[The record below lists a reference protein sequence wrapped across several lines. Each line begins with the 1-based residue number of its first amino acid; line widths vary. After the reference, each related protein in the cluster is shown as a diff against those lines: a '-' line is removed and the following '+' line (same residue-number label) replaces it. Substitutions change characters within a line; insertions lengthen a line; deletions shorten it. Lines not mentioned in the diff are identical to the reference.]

1 MTDICP
7 YYRSSPYRIFILLM
21 RCEIWSRMWLRYII
35 GSIWY
40 LWWHW
45 NKGKRG
51 HFLSRPL
58 PVLFLILY
66 DLRIFF
72 CLGLAS
78 LANWRYLSFQYSNV
92 KIEKLLKT
100 PFSPINC
107 LTNTKKCLSN
117 VYQIAKKNRR
127 TFKLAVKHLFDYWS
141 YVRLERFFYSRVIR
155 EGDKYYCLHH
165 TCNCVRE
172 RSRRNPKVL
181 ALYLPPNRLSG
192 RY

>member
-1 MTDICP
+1 MRDLKQDVITIHNRKYLIFVVTLKQRKEGALP
-7 YYRSSPYRIFILLM
+7 LTASPGFVFNSLWSSDF
-21 RCEIWSRMWLRYII
+21 
-35 GSIWY
+35 
-40 LWWHW
+40 
-45 NKGKRG
+45 
-51 HFLSRPL
+51 
-58 PVLFLILY
+58 
-66 DLRIFF
+66 FF

-155 EGDKYYCLHH
+155 GGDKYYCLHH